1 MNKTLAHPLARSL
14 AQLLA
19 ALMLLFCLAE
29 AGTALA
35 DGPRSLKEAMFGK
48 KADDN
53 RSAARPPV
61 AHFTSEDGQGF
72 ILDESGS
79 RSLMRFDGDDE
90 VWLLTPTQGP
100 KGDVI
105 YKNDVGES
113 VLKSTRWGGMILFSD
128 DRPMGDPAAVT
139 GKADA
144 FTPGRMSPSL
154 LFQSLVHAS
163 RRVSLAVGRTIGF
176 DAPDV
181 TPGADFLYADAAG
194 VAAEALVQAS
204 QQPRGKQIMAPLR
217 GVQFI
222 EGRPPSATVQN
233 GVLVLKLDVSR
244 GDWSGRPSS
253 RRILNVVVTS
263 VPVGSTA
270 RR

>member
-1 MNKTLAHPLARSL
+1 MNKTLAHHLAR
-14 AQLLA
+14 LLA
-19 ALMLLFCLAE
+19 ALILVFCVVESRA
-29 AGTALA
+29 ALA

-48 KADDN
+48 KADDG
-53 RSAARPPV
+53 RTSSRPPV

-72 ILDESGS
+72 ILDESS
-79 RSLMRFDGDDE
+79 NRSLMRFDGDDE

-105 YKNDVGES
+105 YKNDIGEPI
-113 VLKSTRWGGMILFSD
+113 LKSTRWGGMILFSD
-128 DRPMGDPAAVT
+128 DRPMGDPVAVT

-163 RRVSLAVGRTIGF
+163 RKVSLAVGRTIGF

-194 VAAEALVQAS
+194 VTAEALVQVS
-204 QQPRGKQIMAPLR
+204 QQARGKQTMSQVR
-217 GVQFI
+217 SVQFI
-222 EGRPPSATVQN
+222 EGRPPSATLQN
-233 GVLVLKLDVSR
+233 GILVLKLDVSR

-253 RRILNVVVTS
+253 RRIFNVILTS
-263 VPVGSTA
+263 APVGSTA